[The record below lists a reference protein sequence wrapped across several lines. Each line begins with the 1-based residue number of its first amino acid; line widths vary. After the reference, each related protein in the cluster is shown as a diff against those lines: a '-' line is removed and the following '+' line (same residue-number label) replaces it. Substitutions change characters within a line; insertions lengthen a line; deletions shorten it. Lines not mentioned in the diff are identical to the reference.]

1 MSDLDIQIVDSLT
14 VNLNQ
19 EEYSTEG
26 QIQNAIDVYVEDE
39 QQLFEAALTQDSINL
54 YTRETPDIISFD
66 TKGIMDGI
74 SKLESQIQKT
84 SKEATLIA
92 KVAELKEAL
101 NSIDFT
107 AIEQAIQGVE
117 DVTAKEAT
125 LIQGVEDIIKAVENI
140 DFTDLETAIG
150 EVKDAV
156 ANIDFSALAQEATLT
171 QGIQAVKDA
180 IDAIPATDLTP
191 VAKET
196 TLNSAKEEIL
206 TAVDNAKPEIDTTE
220 LAKQGENP
228 NATLT
233 AIYKLLIG
241 SNEPSPDIPEGVAER
256 LALILEFFGMKPIE
270 AYEFMTPEE
279 VCSELEDIMTTMDIS
294 LTQQQAQEI
303 TNNTLTN

>member
-54 YTRETPDIISFD
+54 YTRETPEIISFD

-107 AIEQAIQGVE
+107 AIEQAIQGRQ
-117 DVTAKEAT
+117 
-125 LIQGVEDIIKAVENI
+125 IQPVII
-140 DFTDLETAIG
+140 
-150 EVKDAV
+150 
-156 ANIDFSALAQEATLT
+156 
-171 QGIQAVKDA
+171 
-180 IDAIPATDLTP
+180 
-191 VAKET
+191 
-196 TLNSAKEEIL
+196 
-206 TAVDNAKPEIDTTE
+206 
-220 LAKQGENP
+220 
-228 NATLT
+228 
-233 AIYKLLIG
+233 
-241 SNEPSPDIPEGVAER
+241 
-256 LALILEFFGMKPIE
+256 
-270 AYEFMTPEE
+270 
-279 VCSELEDIMTTMDIS
+279 
-294 LTQQQAQEI
+294 
-303 TNNTLTN
+303 